1 MTENELAQM
10 VSDYLSA
17 INSFG
22 CIYFLGGFIFGVVFY
37 ALFDLLLEAIG
48 SFRIKRIER
57 KFDKKEK
64 EKTDEK

>member
-22 CIYFLGGFIFGVVFY
+22 CIYFLVGSIFGFGFY
-37 ALFDLLLEAIG
+37 ALFDLLLEAIA

-57 KFDKKEK
+57 KLDKKNK
-64 EKTDEK
+64 ENTDE